1 MQGRADSVFRDTEV
15 THVTAPRLAS
25 ARHSHSDCWVRGR
38 SNHSARN
45 CEAYRRDRREV
56 DYGAT
61 NPGYYRFHRPKWAR
75 CSTRKPSAKP
85 ISRTMSRLLLKTSS
99 EQVRLTN
106 RLPPSRPCG
115 LCWMANSISA
125 A

>member
-1 MQGRADSVFRDTEV
+1 MQGRDDSVVRDTEV

-45 CEAYRRDRREV
+45 CEAYRQDRREG

-61 NPGYYRFHRPKWAR
+61 NPGYFRFHRPKWAR
-75 CSTRKPSAKP
+75 GSTRKPSAKP
-85 ISRTMSRLLLKTSS
+85 ISRTMSRLLLKPSS
-99 EQVRLTN
+99 EPA
-106 RLPPSRPCG
+106 RLPSR
-115 LCWMANSISA
+115 
-125 A
+125 